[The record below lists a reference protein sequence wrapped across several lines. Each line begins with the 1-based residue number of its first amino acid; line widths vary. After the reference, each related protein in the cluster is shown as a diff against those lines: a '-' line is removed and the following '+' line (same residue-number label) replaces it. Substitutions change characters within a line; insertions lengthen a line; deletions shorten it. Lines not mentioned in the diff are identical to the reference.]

1 MNARLKGKQKIE
13 EEATNAPSASVDS
26 RMDLKEAVEA
36 LLSCC
41 GQYDDKH
48 LEEALQELIP
58 ARIRKIFTK
67 EHEKKIRK
75 CQQQLRR
82 LSSQSKSMT
91 DEDTEEEKEADALP
105 ATTVATSLVAQP
117 YSLRQQYGR
126 SNLRK

>member
-26 RMDLKEAVEA
+26 RTELKEAVET

-67 EHEKKIRK
+67 EHAI
-75 CQQQLRR
+75 
-82 LSSQSKSMT
+82 S
-91 DEDTEEEKEADALP
+91 
-105 ATTVATSLVAQP
+105 
-117 YSLRQQYGR
+117 Y
-126 SNLRK
+126 